1 MFRRMKITDKLTVVL
16 PISISFSCHRYQVS
30 LVKNYLP
37 PCHSTSPHTF
47 VVHIFPVQC
56 PMFPCDVAG
65 FQARVSRVIFQ
76 SAHAL
81 ARRAPSKD
89 TAHWRRFPMFVGDQ
103 QNVPRLFGRRCKF
116 EMHLLRTVST
126 NFAWWYWIRACTS
139 LTKDEF
145 RFLLFP
151 PSRRL
156 RFLSYF
162 PESRPIPSRSPMPHL
177 SYTYITSL

>member
-65 FQARVSRVIFQ
+65 FQARVSRVIDI
-76 SAHAL
+76 SVGARLGSTRSIEGHGAL
-81 ARRAPSKD
+81 KKIPHVRRRPAERSKAFWSPVQVRDAPS
-89 TAHWRRFPMFVGDQ
+89 
-103 QNVPRLFGRRCKF
+103 QNSVDELCMMVPDKS
-116 EMHLLRTVST
+116 MHKPDKR
-126 NFAWWYWIRACTS
+126 
-139 LTKDEF
+139 
-145 RFLLFP
+145 
-151 PSRRL
+151 
-156 RFLSYF
+156 
-162 PESRPIPSRSPMPHL
+162 
-177 SYTYITSL
+177 